1 MAGFEQSY
9 RTEELRR
16 NSHNEL
22 RTGGV
27 SSNLSL
33 ARFLPLQI
41 AAARDGLSSK
51 LPGSIFCHP
60 CEYSLS
66 ILFRNLMG
74 YPLSVPLR
82 HSWFYFVL

>member
-1 MAGFEQSY
+1 MAVFEQSY

-16 NSHNEL
+16 SNHNEL

-33 ARFLPLQI
+33 ARFLALQI

-51 LPGSIFCHP
+51 LSGGIFCRP
-60 CEYSLS
+60 
-66 ILFRNLMG
+66 
-74 YPLSVPLR
+74 
-82 HSWFYFVL
+82 